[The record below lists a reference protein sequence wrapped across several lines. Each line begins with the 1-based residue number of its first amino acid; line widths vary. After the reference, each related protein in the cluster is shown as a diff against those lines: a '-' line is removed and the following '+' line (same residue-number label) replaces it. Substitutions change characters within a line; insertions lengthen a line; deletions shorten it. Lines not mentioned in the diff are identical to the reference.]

1 MSIPTNNSKFV
12 SMLLVLLSL
21 FIFVFFTKW
30 YYSDLISN
38 ISIHDE
44 NKSIHSKQLAQMDIL
59 EKKQKELKKLDGSSN
74 SKIWKYLQQ
83 FNEDEIIKEIYTYS
97 TNYSKNGGMKIIS
110 INMGEWKKNEL
121 WFNES
126 SINISARVEN
136 KAVMIDFLDFLI
148 QDSKYKFYINS
159 FNIPKNKDKFFNIQ
173 IPLVL
178 FYKEIE
184 QKKVE
189 AKNEIQIEEKTES
202 KIQTK

>member
-38 ISIHDE
+38 MSVLDDNEILHA
-44 NKSIHSKQLAQMDIL
+44 KQLAEIDIL
-59 EKKQKELKKLDGSSN
+59 EKKQKALKKLDGSNN
-74 SKIWKYLQQ
+74 SEIWKYLQQ
-83 FNEDEIIKEIYTYS
+83 FNEDEIIREIYSYA
-97 TNYSKNGGMKIIS
+97 TNYSRNGGMKIIS
-110 INMGEWKKNEL
+110 ISMGEWKKNEL

-126 SINISARVEN
+126 NVSISARVAN

-159 FNIPKNKDKFFNIQ
+159 FNVPKNKEFFNIQ
-173 IPLVL
+173 IPLTL
-178 FYKEIE
+178 FYKE
-184 QKKVE
+184 V
-189 AKNEIQIEEKTES
+189 
-202 KIQTK
+202 

>member
-38 ISIHDE
+38 MSVLDDNEILHA
-44 NKSIHSKQLAQMDIL
+44 KQLAEIDIL
-59 EKKQKELKKLDGSSN
+59 EKKQKELKKLDGSNN
-74 SKIWKYLQQ
+74 SEIWKYLQQ
-83 FNEDEIIKEIYTYS
+83 FNEDEIIREIYSYA
-97 TNYSKNGGMKIIS
+97 TNYSRNGGMKIIS
-110 INMGEWKKNEL
+110 ISMGEWKKNEL

-126 SINISARVEN
+126 NVSISARVAN

-159 FNIPKNKDKFFNIQ
+159 FNVPKNKDKFFNIQ
-173 IPLVL
+173 IPLTL
-178 FYKEIE
+178 FYKEVE
-184 QKKVE
+184 QKKG
-189 AKNEIQIEEKTES
+189 EKTEKQS
-202 KIQTK
+202 QK

>member
-38 ISIHDE
+38 MSVLDDNEILHA
-44 NKSIHSKQLAQMDIL
+44 KQLAEIDIL
-59 EKKQKELKKLDGSSN
+59 EKKQKELKKLDGSNN
-74 SKIWKYLQQ
+74 SEIWKYLQQ
-83 FNEDEIIKEIYTYS
+83 FNEDEIIREIYSYS
-97 TNYSKNGGMKIIS
+97 TNYSRNGGMKIIS
-110 INMGEWKKNEL
+110 ISMGEWKKNEL

-126 SINISARVEN
+126 NVSISARVEN

-159 FNIPKNKDKFFNIQ
+159 FNVPKNKDKFFNIQ
-173 IPLVL
+173 IPLTL
-178 FYKEIE
+178 FYKEVE
-184 QKKVE
+184 QKKG
-189 AKNEIQIEEKTES
+189 EKTEKQS
-202 KIQTK
+202 QK

>member
-38 ISIHDE
+38 MSVLDDNEILHA
-44 NKSIHSKQLAQMDIL
+44 KQLAEIDIL
-59 EKKQKELKKLDGSSN
+59 EKKQKELKKLDDSN
-74 SKIWKYLQQ
+74 NSEIWKYLQQ
-83 FNEDEIIKEIYTYS
+83 FNEDEIIREIYSYS
-97 TNYSKNGGMKIIS
+97 TNYSRNGGMKIIS
-110 INMGEWKKNEL
+110 ISMGEWKKNEL

-126 SINISARVEN
+126 NVSISARVAN

-159 FNIPKNKDKFFNIQ
+159 FNVPKNKDKFFNIQ
-173 IPLVL
+173 IPLTL
-178 FYKEIE
+178 FYKEVE
-184 QKKVE
+184 QKKG
-189 AKNEIQIEEKTES
+189 EKTEKQS
-202 KIQTK
+202 QK